1 MGEPSMSPQ
10 DPAWGKVSDCWNQ
23 IGVMGDRTCPQL
35 QQFIQCRNCPVYAK
49 AGRSLLERELS
60 DLSATA
66 DYLQDWT
73 DLLAHAKESDTSTGV
88 VSLFIFRLGVEWLA
102 LPPTTCKE
110 VTEYCPIH
118 KIPHRS
124 NNILAGI
131 VNIRGEIQLCI
142 HLDNLLEI
150 ETISNDRFADPT
162 LSREQ
167 ALTVRAASSQLAY
180 RRMVVAEKNGS
191 TWVFAADEIHGIH
204 HASNDDLRNVPTTL
218 SKSQATYTK
227 GIIKWHDKNVAYL
240 DEELLFYTL
249 YNKIYL

>member
-10 DPAWGKVSDCWNQ
+10 HPGWGTVSDCWNQ
-23 IGVMGDRTCPQL
+23 IGVMGDRTCTQL
-35 QQFIQCRNCPVYAK
+35 QQFIQCHNCPVYAK
-49 AGRSLLERELS
+49 AGRSLLERPLS
-60 DLSATA
+60 DRSATA

-73 DLLAHAKESDTSTGV
+73 DILAHAKESDTSTDII
-88 VSLFIFRLGVEWLA
+88 SLFIFRLGVEWLA
-102 LPPTTCKE
+102 LPPNTCKE
-110 VTEYCPIH
+110 VTEDCPIH

-124 NNILAGI
+124 NHILAGI

-142 HLDNLLEI
+142 NLHHLLDI
-150 ETISNDRFADPT
+150 EPAPPGG
-162 LSREQ
+162 
-167 ALTVRAASSQLAY
+167 AASTHLAY

-204 HASNDDLRNVPTTL
+204 HATTEDLRNVPTTL
-218 SKSQATYTK
+218 SKSQAAYTK
-227 GIIKWHDKNVAYL
+227 GIIKWHHKNVACL

>member
-1 MGEPSMSPQ
+1 MGEPSISPQ
-10 DPAWGKVSDCWNQ
+10 HPGWGTVSDCWNQ
-23 IGVMGDRTCPQL
+23 IGVMGDRTCSQL

-49 AGRSLLERELS
+49 AGRSLLERPLS
-60 DLSATA
+60 NLSATA

-73 DLLAHAKESDTSTGV
+73 ELLAHAKESDTSTDTL
-88 VSLFIFRLGVEWLA
+88 SLFIFRLGVEWLA

-110 VTEYCPIH
+110 ITEDCPIH
-118 KIPHRS
+118 TIPHRS
-124 NNILAGI
+124 NHILAGI

-142 HLDNLLEI
+142 NLHNHLEI
-150 ETISNDRFADPT
+150 ESAPPGGAT
-162 LSREQ
+162 
-167 ALTVRAASSQLAY
+167 SSHLAY
-180 RRMVVAEKNGS
+180 RRMVVAEKNGC